1 MLTPQLNLT
10 PEQLA
15 EAEQIF
21 QTLDQATRD
30 DRWRIAQL
38 LASKPDS
45 QILGET
51 EFQIRDMVHE
61 IGAKAIATALNGRK
75 KGGTKGPA

>member
-1 MLTPQLNLT
+1 MFTPELDLT
-10 PEQLA
+10 PEQTA
-15 EAEQIF
+15 EAERIF
-21 QTLDQATRD
+21 QELERATRE

-45 QILGET
+45 QLLGET
-51 EFQIRDMVHE
+51 EFQIRDMVHK
-61 IGAKAIATALNGRK
+61 IGAKSIATALNGRK

>member
-1 MLTPQLNLT
+1 MLTTQLNLT

-21 QTLDQATRD
+21 QALQQATKD
-30 DRWRIAQL
+30 DHWRIAQL

-45 QILGET
+45 KLLGET
-51 EFQIRDMVHE
+51 EFQIRDIDHE
-61 IGAKAIATALNGRK
+61 IGAKAIATVLEGRK